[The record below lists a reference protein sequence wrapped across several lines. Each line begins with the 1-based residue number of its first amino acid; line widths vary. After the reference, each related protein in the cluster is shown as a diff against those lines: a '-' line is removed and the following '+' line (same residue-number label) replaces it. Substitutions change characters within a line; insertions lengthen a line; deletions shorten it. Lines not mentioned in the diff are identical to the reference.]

1 VPTLAAKAATATI
14 PIVFSVGE
22 DPVKLGLV
30 ASLARPGGN
39 VTGINIQNSAV
50 VAKRL
55 LLLHDVLPKAV
66 RIAALVNPG
75 NASVTE
81 STTRELE
88 KAAPTMG
95 LQVQILPA
103 TTIGEID
110 AAFATF
116 AGERPDALFVAPDA
130 LSSAAAHNLSPWRRV
145 TGFRRFIRLSIL
157 CKPAG

>member
-1 VPTLAAKAATATI
+1 MRPTT
-14 PIVFSVGE
+14 
-22 DPVKLGLV
+22 D
-30 ASLARPGGN
+30 
-39 VTGINIQNSAV
+39 IQNSAV

-75 NASVTE
+75 TASVTK

-116 AGERPDALFVAPDA
+116 AGEPPMPSSSRPTHS
-130 LSSAAAHNLSPWRRV
+130 SSAAAHNLSPWRRV
-145 TGFRRFIRLSIL
+145 TGFRRFIRPAIL